1 MSNKYKLRVLWGEA
15 KDFED
20 VYTFKTLAERN
31 AFILGVQ
38 ESTGYFDYEMY
49 EVKEQRMYR
58 ASKKNFK
65 GEINESM

>member
-20 VYTFKTLAERN
+20 VYTFKTLAEKN

-38 ESTGYFDYEMY
+38 ESAGYLDYEMY
-49 EVKEQRMYR
+49 EV
-58 ASKKNFK
+58 NK
-65 GEINESM
+65 GEIDESM